1 MTDSYLHKGWRNA
14 LIQHL
19 RSKGIFSE
27 TVLTAMQKVPRHYF
41 FESAFWEHAY
51 QDKAFGI
58 GEGQTISQPSTVAF
72 QTELLD
78 VLPQQKVLEI
88 GTGSGY
94 QSAVLL
100 ELEAN
105 LYTIEYNRKLY
116 TKARNLLLQLGYKAH
131 FYCGDGSEGL
141 ANYAP
146 YDRIIVTAAAPKIP
160 TSLIQQLAP
169 EGVMVI
175 PVGDNHQQQMC
186 RVIKDKTGQV
196 TIQKYADFAFVPLL
210 GKEGWQFY
218 E

>member
-1 MTDSYLHKGWRNA
+1 
-14 LIQHL
+14 
-19 RSKGIFSE
+19 
-27 TVLTAMQKVPRHYF
+27 
-41 FESAFWEHAY
+41 
-51 QDKAFGI
+51 
-58 GEGQTISQPSTVAF
+58 
-72 QTELLD
+72 
-78 VLPQQKVLEI
+78 
-88 GTGSGY
+88 
-94 QSAVLL
+94 
-100 ELEAN
+100 
-105 LYTIEYNRKLY
+105 
-116 TKARNLLLQLGYKAH
+116 
-131 FYCGDGSEGL
+131 DGSEGL